1 MPVIFTKDQLRFS
14 VESAT
19 GGQQT
24 VLYDDKGYPTIVQI
38 IPKFNIEDVAPS
50 LGSGVHPAFI
60 VGGVEKPYIYIAVYP
75 AAVMDDRAVSMA
87 GLTPRNYVSYDQA
100 KQYCTSKGAG
110 WHLMTNWEWAAIVL
124 WCIKNGFQPR
134 GNTNYGRA
142 HDATFEVGA
151 RDDKLAPGVVSG
163 IARTL
168 AGSGPASW
176 RHNNSFPGIADLV
189 GNIWEWQHGLKIVDG
204 KIYMTNDNDFNLAET
219 QWPAQGVY
227 FDASTGPIGGN
238 SSAANGAP
246 ILSNGV
252 SKYTETPTPAGGG
265 DERDI
270 TYTQITGE
278 TGWQQMAL
286 SAGYAGLTLA
296 VRQRMAQALIAPK
309 VATADPAIVAKG
321 YVGIR
326 NYGERLPF
334 RGGPWSYGATAG
346 LAALALN
353 NRRSYSYY
361 NVGFRPAFIA

>member
-1 MPVIFTKDQLRFS
+1 MAVIFTKDQLRFA

-60 VGGVEKPYIYIAVYP
+60 VGGVEKSYIYIAVYP
-75 AAVMDDRAVSMA
+75 AAVMDGRAVSMA
-87 GLTPRNYVSYDQA
+87 GLPPANYVTYDQA

-151 RDDKLAPGVVSG
+151 RDDKLAPGTASG
-163 IARTL
+163 TARTL
-168 AGSGPASW
+168 GGSGPASW
-176 RHNNSFPGIADLV
+176 RHNNSFPGIADMV
-189 GNIWEWQHGLKIVDG
+189 GNVWEWQHGLKIVDG
-204 KIYMTNDNDFNLAET
+204 KIYMINDNDFNLAEA

-227 FDASTGPIGGN
+227 LDASDGPGTGSG
-238 SSAANGAP
+238 AAASGTP

-252 SKYTETPTPAGGG
+252 SKHSETPTPAGGG
-265 DERDI
+265 DERDLYY
-270 TYTQITGE
+270 TYIGGE
-278 TGWQQMAL
+278 TGWQQTAL

-309 VATADPAIVAKG
+309 VATADTAVAAKG
-321 YVGIR
+321 AIWVR

-334 RGGPWSYGATAG
+334 RGGTV
-346 LAALALN
+346 L
-353 NRRSYSYY
+353 
-361 NVGFRPAFIA
+361 